1 MSIRF
6 RTMTVADIPGGM
18 RLKNAAGWNQT
29 EADWRRFLDADAE
42 GTFVAEFDGRI
53 VGTVATIT
61 YENHVAWIGMML
73 VDPEF
78 RRRGIGEGLMRR
90 ALETLRERQVP
101 VIGLDAT
108 PMGQPLYERLGF
120 VATAKLHRWSL
131 ERASSET
138 ARNVPGETEASPAI
152 DLSALCDRD
161 RAAFGADRSRLIR
174 SFFEEHPERVVSV
187 SSPESSSHA
196 AVIARRGT
204 GSDHLAA
211 WMAETQQQAATV
223 LDTALD
229 RTSHPGVI
237 VDVPA
242 EHPWAG
248 AILTQ
253 RGFRIARNL
262 TRMYLGDS
270 GSQVTPADPGHCA
283 ILGPE
288 FG

>member
-18 RLKNAAGWNQT
+18 RLKHAAGWNQT
-29 EADWRRFLDADAE
+29 VADWRRFLDADAE
-42 GTFVAEFDGRI
+42 GTFVAEFESRI

-61 YENHVAWIGMML
+61 YEHQIAWIGMML

-90 ALETLRERQVP
+90 ALDTLQAREVP

-120 VATAKLHRWSL
+120 VATSKLHRWSL
-131 ERASSET
+131 DRAPSET
-138 ARNVPGETEASPAI
+138 ATNVPGETAATPAI
-152 DLSALCDRD
+152 DLTAMCERD
-161 RAAFGADRSRLIR
+161 RAAFGADRSPLIR
-174 SFFEEHPERVVSV
+174 SFFQEHPERVLSV

-204 GSDHLAA
+204 ASDHLAA
-211 WMAETQQQAATV
+211 WMAETQHHAASV
-223 LDTALD
+223 LDRALA
-229 RTSHPGVI
+229 RTSQPGVI

-242 EHPWAG
+242 DHPWAG
-248 AILTQ
+248 AILTE

-262 TRMYLGDS
+262 TRMYVGDS
-270 GSQVTPADPGHCA
+270 GSPIAAVDPGVCA

>member
-1 MSIRF
+1 MSIRY
-6 RTMTVADIPGGM
+6 RTMTAADIPGGM
-18 RLKNAAGWNQT
+18 RLKSAAGWNQT
-29 EADWRRFLDADAE
+29 EADWLRFLDADAE
-42 GTFVAEFDGRI
+42 GTFVAEFEGRV

-61 YENHVAWIGMML
+61 YENRVAWIGMML
-73 VDPEF
+73 VDPDF
-78 RRRGIGEGLMRR
+78 RRRGIGEGLMRM
-90 ALETLRERQVP
+90 ALDTLRARNVP

-131 ERASSET
+131 ERQSQDADSELGIETNDASS
-138 ARNVPGETEASPAI
+138 I
-152 DLSALCDRD
+152 DLTALCNRD

-174 SFFEEHPERVVSV
+174 TFFEEHPERVVSV
-187 SSPESSSHA
+187 SDPASSGHA

-204 GSDHLAA
+204 ASDHLAA
-211 WMAETQQQAATV
+211 WMAETQHQAATV
-223 LDTALD
+223 LDTALA
-229 RTSHPGVI
+229 RTSQPGVI

-248 AILTQ
+248 AILTE
-253 RGFRIARNL
+253 RGFRIARDL
-262 TRMYLGDS
+262 TRMYVGDS
-270 GSQVTPADPGHCA
+270 VSHVSARDPGLCA